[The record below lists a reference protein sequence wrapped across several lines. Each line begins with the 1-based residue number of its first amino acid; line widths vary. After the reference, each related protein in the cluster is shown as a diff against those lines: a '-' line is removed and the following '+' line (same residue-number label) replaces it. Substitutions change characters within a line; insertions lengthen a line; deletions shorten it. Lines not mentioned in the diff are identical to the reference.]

1 MHLIGG
7 EMPQTLTIGRLA
19 KQAAVGIDT
28 VRFYER
34 RGRLP
39 EPPRTAAGYRLYT
52 NDTIAR
58 IRFIRRAKLL
68 GFNLDEIGNLL
79 NLHDRGGE
87 KSAVKQLTQRKLDQI
102 DAKIADLSKIR
113 DVLRELASE
122 CSGTGDVNGCPIIET
137 LATAED

>member
-1 MHLIGG
+1 
-7 EMPQTLTIGRLA
+7 MPQTLTIGRLA

-34 RGRLP
+34 RGLLP

-68 GFNLDEIGNLL
+68 GFNLDEIRNLL
-79 NLHDRGGE
+79 NLHDRGGQ